1 MRRRLLAST
10 LTIALASLVLFG
22 VPLGFVIDR
31 VIHDDAQS
39 RLDREAIRVAR
50 EVQPLV
56 LSADRATLAA
66 DLRRLLPEDDRAVLR
81 LSNGTAVSTSETI
94 RNALVATVT
103 GPNNSELRLESPAG
117 PVNDRVQ
124 RALLLVVLL
133 GVAGIAAALALAL
146 VQSRRLAD
154 PLSRLARSASRL
166 GEGDFSLAPLRSNV
180 PEIDAIGVALDR
192 SAERIDG
199 LLRAERSFSANAS
212 HQLRT
217 ALTGLQLRIEELS
230 TNPDPNVRAEAE
242 AALEQCN
249 RLSSTIDELLALAR
263 TGRAGIVMG
272 FDLAVLARQHADD
285 VAPVLARDGRR
296 IVVHAAQPVP
306 VVAAVGA
313 VGQVLDVLLGNAA
326 CHGVGM
332 VTVTVTADDRHAR
345 LDVADEGNG
354 IAADELDHLFDA
366 PDNAAGHGLGLGLAR
381 TLVQTEGGTISL
393 RRARPPVFRVE
404 LPRG

>member
-1 MRRRLLAST
+1 VRRRLLAST

-39 RLDREAIRVAR
+39 RLEREALRVAR
-50 EVQPLV
+50 QPLIQT
-56 LSADRATLAA
+56 ADRATLIA
-66 DLRRLLPEDDRAVLR
+66 DLRRFVPEDDRAVLR
-81 LSNGTAVSTSETI
+81 LPDGTVVSTSSPIED
-94 RNALVATVT
+94 ALSVTVP
-103 GPNNSELRLESPAG
+103 GPNNSQLRLESPAE
-117 PVNDRVQ
+117 PVDDRVQ

-133 GVAGIAAALALAL
+133 GIAGIGAALVLAL

-166 GEGDFSLAPLRSNV
+166 GEGDFSLAPLRSDV
-180 PEIDAIGVALDR
+180 PEIDEIGIALDR
-192 SAERIDG
+192 SAERIES

-212 HQLRT
+212 HQLRS
-217 ALTGLQLRIEELS
+217 ALTGLQLRLEELTS
-230 TNPDPNVRAEAE
+230 NPDPNVRAEAE

-249 RLSSTIDELLALAR
+249 RLASTIDELLALAR
-263 TGRAGIVMG
+263 TGRAGIVTA

-285 VAPVLARDGRR
+285 VAPVLAREGRR
-296 IVVHAAQPVP
+296 ITVQAAQPAP

-326 CHGVGM
+326 HHGAGT
-332 VTVTVTADDRHAR
+332 VTVTVTADDRHVR
-345 LDVADEGNG
+345 LDVSDEGNG
-354 IAADELDHLFDA
+354 IALDQLDALFRA
-366 PDNAAGHGLGLGLAR
+366 PNDGAGHGLGLALAR
-381 TLVQTEGGTISL
+381 TLVQTEGGTITL